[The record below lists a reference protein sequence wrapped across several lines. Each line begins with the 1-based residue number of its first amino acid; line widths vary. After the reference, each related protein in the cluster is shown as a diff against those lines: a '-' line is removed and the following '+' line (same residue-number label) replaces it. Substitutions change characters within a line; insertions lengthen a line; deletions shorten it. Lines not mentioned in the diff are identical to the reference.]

1 MSKPRPKSLSWACLL
16 HVLIVF
22 GLALGVRL
30 AYWQDARAYS
40 IGADEPDYVLPAQT
54 LLRDGRYVDTFITPG
69 RTWTRVP
76 LTSLVFASSFLFVP
90 DEAAKHAA
98 GDDAALMEPRYDALN
113 LVQIAE
119 SLLTVGLIMLLA
131 GRIFPQK
138 GAWAAVVAG
147 YIAALY
153 PPLAS
158 SPAQRALSEP
168 TSILSV
174 VAAIYAFSW
183 WAPETATSK
192 NLLVGIIGGALLGF
206 GALAR
211 PIALTF
217 LPFVLVWLFVTHKFG
232 RGSSS
237 APGDGKP
244 RKVGLFARYRKPLI
258 MSAVAT
264 IVALACIAP
273 WTLYNYRQYGRFLL
287 LDTASTTAY
296 WNYHNF
302 RGEDITARMAALP
315 NPADRLSLII
325 SEGTANIVEYPREA
339 AGSVV
344 FAFFYFWH
352 LESNSAVLLN
362 PWDMTQRD
370 PDVPDLLHA
379 DAAFLLVGLMGVCGL
394 AGVGFR
400 RPVDRAGRTLLL
412 SNLWLLSM
420 LLLGLVVP
428 YDGRYRLPAVP
439 SFIVL
444 AAGLLVLADG
454 RAVFSPWRAW
464 WVVRAHGR
472 VVAVASVLCLW
483 AVAGAYSPNIP
494 PLLRSLYQA
503 WRGDLA
509 MQAEDGAAI
518 GRYRL
523 AQQAF
528 PGFFYGYRREADAAR
543 RYGLYDQA
551 RQLYAKSHELAPDD
565 PYNILGFLDLAAR
578 NSDWQFTAAERD
590 WLIREEDVWRGNPWN
605 SFQPSPIPAIDVG
618 LGGDSVYIRGFYR
631 PDQPSPDFNYRWSR
645 GRAFVRFPLPLGSF
659 EAVRLRMSAPGIGP
673 NEPMQ
678 VSVTASGS
686 QPVVL
691 QVAPGWAD
699 YDVPIPVALGRMEK
713 SKYSVP
719 VPERPD
725 RTLTLEITSPTR
737 RVADYVPDTNDPRS
751 LGVGIDSIT
760 LVEAP

>member
-1 MSKPRPKSLSWACLL
+1 MTKPRPKTLYWAFVL

-22 GLALGVRL
+22 VVALGVRL
-30 AYWQDARAYS
+30 AYWQDARAYA

-76 LTSLVFASSFLFVP
+76 LTSLLFAGSFVFVP

-98 GDDAALMEPRYDALN
+98 GEDAALMEPRYDALN

-131 GRIFPQK
+131 GRIFPQR
-138 GAWAAVVAG
+138 GRHVAVVAG

-168 TSILSV
+168 TSILFV

-183 WAPETATSK
+183 WSPHGAMSK
-192 NLLVGIIGGALLGF
+192 NMLVAIIGGALVGL

-217 LPFVLVWLFVTHKFG
+217 LPFILVWLFVTYRFARKPSDTG
-232 RGSSS
+232 AEESRE
-237 APGDGKP
+237 ADGDQP
-244 RKVGLFARYRKPLI
+244 RKASLLARYRKPLLV
-258 MSAVAT
+258 SLVAT
-264 IVALACIAP
+264 VVALFCIAP

-325 SEGTANIVEYPREA
+325 SEGTANIFEYPDQA
-339 AGSVV
+339 AGSVI

-362 PWDMTQRD
+362 PWDMTQRE

-379 DAAFLLVGLMGVCGL
+379 DAAFLLVGLIGVCGL
-394 AGVGFR
+394 AGLGFR
-400 RPVDRAGRTLLL
+400 RLEDRAGRTLLL

-439 SFIVL
+439 SLIVL
-444 AAGLLVLADG
+444 AAGLLVLTDWKDVFLPG
-454 RAVFSPWRAW
+454 RALRI
-464 WVVRAHGR
+464 VRAHVR
-472 VVAVASVLCLW
+472 VVVAASLLCLW
-483 AVAGAYSPNIP
+483 MVAGAYSPNIP
-494 PLLRSLYQA
+494 PLLRTLYQS
-503 WRGDLA
+503 WRGDLEL
-509 MQAEDGAAI
+509 QSGDISSAI

-528 PGFFYGYRREADAAR
+528 PDFFYGYRREADAAR
-543 RYGLYDQA
+543 AVGMDDLA
-551 RQLYAKSHELAPDD
+551 RQAYARSRELAPDD
-565 PYNILGFLDLAAR
+565 AYNILGFADLAAR
-578 NSDWQFTAAERD
+578 HPEWEFTASERD
-590 WLIREEDVWRGNPWN
+590 WLLRDEADWRGNPWN
-605 SFQPSPIPAIDVG
+605 SFRPSPTHTIDVG
-618 LGGDSVYIRGFYR
+618 TGGDSVYIRGFYR
-631 PDQPSPDFNYRWSR
+631 PDQPSHDFNYRWSR
-645 GRAFVRFPLPLGSF
+645 GRAMLRIPVPAGAFS
-659 EAVRLRMSAPGIGP
+659 AVRLRMSAPGIGP
-673 NEPMQ
+673 NEPVQ
-678 VSVTASGS
+678 VRVVSNGAQVTE
-686 QPVVL
+686 L

-699 YDVPIPVALGRMEK
+699 YDVPLPLGAGQPGNT
-713 SKYSVP
+713 V
-719 VPERPD
+719 
-725 RTLTLEITSPTR
+725 TLEITSPTR
-737 RVADYVPDTNDPRS
+737 KVADYVPDSNDPRS
-751 LGVGIDSIT
+751 LGVGIDSIM
-760 LVEAP
+760 LVEGP

>member
-1 MSKPRPKSLSWACLL
+1 MTKLRPKTLSWAFLL

-22 GLALGVRL
+22 ALALVVRL
-30 AYWQDARAYS
+30 AYWQDARAYA

-76 LTSLVFASSFLFVP
+76 LTSLVFAGSFLFVP

-113 LVQIAE
+113 LVQIIE

-131 GRIFPQK
+131 GRIFPQRK
-138 GAWAAVVAG
+138 HYATVVSG

-168 TSILSV
+168 TSILFV

-183 WAPETATSK
+183 WSPEAAMSK
-192 NLLVGIIGGALLGF
+192 NLLVAIIGGALVGF
-206 GALAR
+206 GSLAR

-217 LPFVLVWLFVTHKFG
+217 LPFILVWLFVTHRFARK
-232 RGSSS
+232 SSTGHVEENE
-237 APGDGKP
+237 ATGDEP
-244 RKVGLFARYRKPLI
+244 RRVGFLGRYRKPLLV
-258 MSAVAT
+258 SLVAT
-264 IVALACIAP
+264 VVAFFCIAP
-273 WTLYNYRQYGRFLL
+273 WTLYNYRQYDRFLL

-302 RGEDITARMAALP
+302 RGEDITARMVALP

-325 SEGTANIVEYPREA
+325 SEGTANIFEYPGQA

-362 PWDMTQRD
+362 PWDMTQRE

-400 RPVDRAGRTLLL
+400 RVHDEAGRTLLL

-444 AAGLLVLADG
+444 AAGLLILTDW
-454 RAVFSPWRAW
+454 RAVFSPSRAW
-464 WVVRAHGR
+464 RIVRGHVR
-472 VVAVASVLCLW
+472 VVVAAFVLCLW
-483 AVAGAYSPNIP
+483 VMVGAYSPSIP
-494 PLLRSLYQA
+494 PLLRTLYQS

-509 MQAEDGAAI
+509 LQSGDAGSAI

-528 PGFFYGYRREADAAR
+528 PSFFYGYRREADAAR
-543 RYGLYDQA
+543 IAGMDDAA
-551 RQLYAKSHELAPDD
+551 RQVYARTRELAPDD
-565 PYNILGFLDLAAR
+565 AYSILGFADLAAR
-578 NSDWQFTAAERD
+578 HPEWAFTARERD
-590 WLIREEDVWRGNPWN
+590 WLLRDESDWRGNPWN
-605 SFQPSPIPAIDVG
+605 SFHPSPTRAIDVG
-618 LGGDSVYIRGFYR
+618 RGGDSVYIRGFYR

-645 GRAFVRFPLPLGSF
+645 GRAMLRIPLPPGTF
-659 EAVRLRMSAPGIGP
+659 KAVSLRMSAPGIGP
-673 NEPMQ
+673 NEPKQ
-678 VSVTASGS
+678 VNAVTNDALIN
-686 QPVVL
+686 QL
-691 QVAPGWAD
+691 QEAPGWAD
-699 YDVPIPVALGRMEK
+699 YSEPIPARATQGG
-713 SKYSVP
+713 
-719 VPERPD
+719 
-725 RTLTLEITSPTR
+725 TLTLQITSPTR

-751 LGVGIDSIT
+751 LGVGIDSVT
-760 LVEAP
+760 LVEGP

>member
-1 MSKPRPKSLSWACLL
+1 MTKPRTKTLSWAFLL
-16 HVLIVF
+16 HVLIIF
-22 GLALGVRL
+22 GLGLGVRL

-40 IGADEPDYVLPAQT
+40 IGADEPDYVLPAQM
-54 LLRDGRYVDTFITPG
+54 LVRDGRYVDTFITPG

-76 LTSLVFASSFLFVP
+76 LTSFVFAASFLFVP
-90 DEAAKHAA
+90 DEDAKHAA
-98 GDDAALMEPRYDALN
+98 GDDAALMESRYDALN
-113 LVQIAE
+113 IAQILE

-131 GRIFPQK
+131 GRIFPRK
-138 GAWAAVVAG
+138 GMWAAVVAG

-168 TSILSV
+168 TSILFM

-183 WAPETATSK
+183 WSPQARMSR
-192 NLLVGIIGGALLGF
+192 NLLVAIISGGLIGF

-217 LPFVLVWLFVTHKFG
+217 LPFVLVWLFITY
-232 RGSSS
+232 RS
-237 APGDGKP
+237 ARKSPEANAGEDTGTDGKSRRP
-244 RKVGLFARYRKPLI
+244 GLIARYRRPLTV
-258 MSAVAT
+258 SVVAT
-264 IVALACIAP
+264 LVALFCIAP

-325 SEGTANIVEYPREA
+325 SEGTANIFEYPDQA

-379 DAAFLLVGLMGVCGL
+379 DAAFLLVGLLGVCGL

-400 RPVDRAGRTLLL
+400 RPDDEAGRTLLL

-444 AAGLLVLADG
+444 AAGLLIMADWQ
-454 RAVFSPWRAW
+454 RVFSPRKSLGLISAHPK
-464 WVVRAHGR
+464 VVIA
-472 VVAVASVLCLW
+472 ASVLCLW
-483 AVAGAYSPNIP
+483 VIIGAYSPNIP
-494 PLLRSLYQA
+494 PLLRTLYQS

-509 MQAEDGAAI
+509 LQAGDVPSAI

-523 AQQAF
+523 AQEAF
-528 PGFFYGYRREADAAR
+528 PSFFYGYRREADAAR
-543 RYGLYDQA
+543 KSGMDDQA
-551 RQLYAKSHELAPDD
+551 RQLYEKSRELAPDD
-565 PYNILGFLDLAAR
+565 AYSILGFSDLAAR
-578 NSDWQFTAAERD
+578 HPEWEFTTSERN
-590 WLIREEDVWRGNPWN
+590 WLMRDEADWRGNPWN
-605 SFQPSPIPAIDVG
+605 SFSPSPSPLGILDVG
-618 LGGDSVYIRGFYR
+618 SGGDIVYIRGFYR
-631 PDQPSPDFNYRWSR
+631 PDQPSAEFNYRWSR
-645 GRAFVRFPLPLGSF
+645 GRALVRIPLPPGKF
-659 EAVRLRMSAPGIGP
+659 KAVRLRMSAPGIGP
-673 NEPMQ
+673 NEPMS
-678 VSVTASGS
+678 VSVAINGS
-686 QPVVL
+686 QHAEL
-691 QVAPGWAD
+691 QVPPGWAD
-699 YDVPIPVALGRMEK
+699 YDIPISSGG
-713 SKYSVP
+713 
-719 VPERPD
+719 
-725 RTLTLEITSPTR
+725 TLILEITSPTR
-737 RVADYVPDTNDPRS
+737 KVADFVPDTNDPRS

-760 LVEAP
+760 LVGP

>member
-1 MSKPRPKSLSWACLL
+1 MSKPRPKSLPWACVL
-16 HVLIVF
+16 HVLVVF

-90 DEAAKHAA
+90 DQAAKQAA

-113 LVQIAE
+113 LAQIVE

-131 GRIFPQK
+131 GRVFPQK
-138 GAWAAVVAG
+138 GARAALVAG

-168 TSILSV
+168 TSILFV
-174 VAAIYAFSW
+174 VAAMYAFSW
-183 WAPETATSK
+183 WAPEAATSK
-192 NLLVGIIGGALLGF
+192 NLLVGIVGGALLGF

-217 LPFVLVWLFVTHKFG
+217 LPFVLVWLFVTYRYARRSPEGGAGSKS
-232 RGSSS
+232 RG
-237 APGDGKP
+237 
-244 RKVGLFARYRKPLI
+244 VGLFAQYRKPLI
-258 MSAVAT
+258 VSAVAT
-264 IVALACIAP
+264 IVALVCIAP

-325 SEGTANIVEYPREA
+325 SEGTANIVEYPGEA

-379 DAAFLLVGLMGVCGL
+379 DAAFLLVGLMGLGGL

-400 RPVDRAGRTLLL
+400 RPDDRAGRTLLL

-420 LLLGLVVP
+420 VLLGLVVP

-439 SFIVL
+439 SFIIL
-444 AAGLLVLADG
+444 AAGLLVLADW
-454 RAVFSPWRAW
+454 RAVFSPRRAW
-464 WVVRAHGR
+464 GIVTSHRR
-472 VVAVASVLCLW
+472 VVVVASALCLW
-483 AVAGAYSPNIP
+483 AVVGAYSPNIP
-494 PLLRSLYQA
+494 PLLRTLYQA

-509 MQAEDGAAI
+509 LQAEDVASAI

-528 PGFFYGYRREADAAR
+528 PGFFYGYRREAEAAR
-543 RYGLYDQA
+543 FAGMDDHA
-551 RQLYAKSHELAPDD
+551 RQFYATSHELAPDD
-565 PYNILGFLDLAAR
+565 AYNILGFADLASR
-578 NSDWQFTAAERD
+578 HPEWQLTAAERD
-590 WLIREEDVWRGNPWN
+590 WLMRDEDVWRGNPWN
-605 SFQPSPIPAIDVG
+605 SFRPTPTRSIDVG
-618 LGGDSVYIRGFYR
+618 SGGDSVYIRGFHR

-645 GRAFVRFPLPLGSF
+645 GRAVVRVPLPPGAF
-659 EAVRLRMSAPGIGP
+659 EAVRLRMSAPGVGP
-673 NEPMQ
+673 SEPMQ
-678 VSVTASGS
+678 VSVTQSGS
-686 QPVVL
+686 QPTVL

-699 YDVPIPVALGRMEK
+699 YSVPIAG
-713 SKYSVP
+713 VP
-719 VPERPD
+719 GT
-725 RTLTLEITSPTR
+725 TLTLEIASPTR

-751 LGVGIDSIT
+751 LGVGIDSVT
-760 LVEAP
+760 LVEVP

>member
-1 MSKPRPKSLSWACLL
+1 MSAPRPRAVSWLFLL
-16 HVLIVF
+16 HVVIIFAV
-22 GLALGVRL
+22 ALGVRL

-54 LLRDGRYVDTFITPG
+54 LSRDGEYVDTFITPG

-76 LTSLVFASSFLFVP
+76 LTSLLFATAFQFVP
-90 DEAAKHAA
+90 DKAAKRAA

-113 LVQIAE
+113 IVQIAG
-119 SLLTVGLIMLLA
+119 SLITVALIMLLA
-131 GRIFPQK
+131 GRIFPRRGQQ
-138 GAWAAVVAG
+138 ATVVAG
-147 YIAALY
+147 YLATLY

-168 TSILSV
+168 TSILFV

-183 WAPETATSK
+183 WAPEAAMPR

-217 LPFVLVWLFVTHKFG
+217 LPFVLVWLFVTHRAARK
-232 RGSSS
+232 SS
-237 APGDGKP
+237 AEQPLTEAKTPERAPP
-244 RKVGLFARYRKPLI
+244 RQGLLSRYRKPLI
-258 MSAVAT
+258 VSLVAT
-264 IVALACIAP
+264 VVCFFCIAP
-273 WTLYNYRQYGRFLL
+273 WTLYNYRHYGRFLL

-325 SEGTANIVEYPREA
+325 SEGTANIFEYPDQA
-339 AGSVV
+339 VGSVV

-362 PWDMTQRD
+362 PWDMTQRE

-379 DAAFLLVGLMGVCGL
+379 DAAFLLVGLAGVCGL
-394 AGVGFR
+394 VGVGFR
-400 RPVDRAGRTLLL
+400 RPGDMAGRTLLL

-420 LLLGLVVP
+420 FLLGLVVP

-444 AAGLLVLADG
+444 AAGLLVMADW
-454 RAVFSPWRAW
+454 RAVFSPGRAW
-464 WVVRAHGR
+464 KLIRAYTKV
-472 VVAVASVLCLW
+472 VVAASLLCLW
-483 AVAGAYSPNIP
+483 VVVGAYSSNIP
-494 PLLRSLYQA
+494 PLLRTLYQS

-509 MQAEDGAAI
+509 LQSRDVSSAI

-523 AQQAF
+523 AQEAF
-528 PGFFYGYRREADAAR
+528 PNFFYGYRREADTLRIA
-543 RYGLYDQA
+543 GMDDQA
-551 RQLYAKSHELAPDD
+551 RQVYARSRDLAPDD
-565 PYNILGFLDLAAR
+565 AYNILGFADLAAR
-578 NSDWQFTAAERD
+578 HTDWGLTADERQ
-590 WLIREEDVWRGNPWN
+590 WLMRDEADWRGNPWN
-605 SFQPSPIPAIDVG
+605 SFRPSPIASIDVG
-618 LGGDSVYIRGFYR
+618 SGGDMVYLRGFYR

-645 GRAFVRFPLPLGSF
+645 GRSLVRVPLPAGRYTT
-659 EAVRLRMSAPGIGP
+659 VRLRMSAPAIGP
-673 NEPMQ
+673 NEPMT
-678 VSVTASGS
+678 VKISANGRVPTE
-686 QPVVL
+686 L
-691 QVAPGWAD
+691 RVAPGWAD
-699 YDVPIPVALGRMEK
+699 YNVPIPVTGGEG
-713 SKYSVP
+713 S
-719 VPERPD
+719 
-725 RTLTLEITSPTR
+725 TLLLEITSPTLK
-737 RVADYVPDTNDPRS
+737 VSDYVPDANDPRS

-760 LVEAP
+760 MLEGP

>member
-1 MSKPRPKSLSWACLL
+1 MTKPRPKTLSWAFLL
-16 HVLIVF
+16 HVLIIF

-54 LLRDGRYVDTFITPG
+54 LVRDGRYVDTFITPG

-76 LTSLVFASSFLFVP
+76 LTSFVFAASFLFVP

-113 LVQIAE
+113 IAQILE

-131 GRIFPQK
+131 GRIFPRKGK
-138 GAWAAVVAG
+138 GAAVIAG
-147 YIAALY
+147 YIASLY

-168 TSILSV
+168 TSILFV

-183 WAPETATSK
+183 WSPQATMRR
-192 NLLVGIIGGALLGF
+192 NLLVAIIGGALIGF

-217 LPFVLVWLFVTHKFG
+217 LPFVLVWLFVTY
-232 RGSSS
+232 RS
-237 APGDGKP
+237 ARKSPEPQADESEGVEDDKP
-244 RKVGLFARYRKPLI
+244 RRPGLLARYRQPLVV
-258 MSAVAT
+258 SAVAT
-264 IVALACIAP
+264 LVALFCIAP
-273 WTLYNYRQYGRFLL
+273 WTLYNYKQYGRFLL

-302 RGEDITARMAALP
+302 RGEDITVRMAALP

-325 SEGTANIVEYPREA
+325 SEGTANIFEYPDQA
-339 AGSVV
+339 VGSVV

-379 DAAFLLVGLMGVCGL
+379 DAAFLLVGLLGVCGL
-394 AGVGFR
+394 AGIGFR
-400 RPVDRAGRTLLL
+400 RPDDEAGRTLLL

-420 LLLGLVVP
+420 LLLGLLVP

-444 AAGLLVLADG
+444 AAGLLILADW
-454 RAVFSPWRAW
+454 RRVFAPMKAW
-464 WVVRAHGR
+464 EVVRAHPK
-472 VVAVASVLCLW
+472 VVIAASVLCLW
-483 AVAGAYSPNIP
+483 VIVGAYSHNIP
-494 PLLRSLYQA
+494 PLLRTLYQS

-509 MQAEDGAAI
+509 LQSGDVPSAI
-518 GRYRL
+518 GRYKL
-523 AQQAF
+523 AQEAF
-528 PGFFYGYRREADAAR
+528 PSFFYGYRREADASR
-543 RYGLYDQA
+543 ISGMDDQA
-551 RQLYAKSHELAPDD
+551 RQAYAKSRELAPDD
-565 PYNILGFLDLAAR
+565 AHSILGFSDLAAR
-578 NSDWQFTAAERD
+578 HPEWELTHGERD
-590 WLIREEDVWRGNPWN
+590 WLMRDEADWRGNPWN
-605 SFQPSPIPAIDVG
+605 SFHPSPIRTINVG
-618 LGGDSVYIRGFYR
+618 SGGDIVYIRGFYR
-631 PDQPSPDFNYRWSR
+631 PDEPSPDFNYRWSR
-645 GRAFVRFPLPLGSF
+645 GKALIRFPLPSGTF
-659 EAVRLRMSAPGIGP
+659 KAVRLRMSAPGIGP
-673 NEPMQ
+673 NEPMP
-678 VSVTASGS
+678 VSVAINGS
-686 QPVVL
+686 QRGELEVP
-691 QVAPGWAD
+691 PGWVD
-699 YDVPIPVALGRMEK
+699 YDMTISPGG
-713 SKYSVP
+713 
-719 VPERPD
+719 
-725 RTLTLEITSPTR
+725 TLMLEITSPTR
-737 RVADYVPDTNDPRS
+737 KVADYAPDTNDPRS

-760 LVEAP
+760 LVEGP

>member
-1 MSKPRPKSLSWACLL
+1 MTKPRPKTLYWAFLL

-22 GLALGVRL
+22 AVALGVRL
-30 AYWQDARAYS
+30 AYWQDARAYA

-76 LTSLVFASSFLFVP
+76 LTSLLFSGSFLLVP

-131 GRIFPQK
+131 GRIFPQR
-138 GAWAAVVAG
+138 GRHVAVVAG
-147 YIAALY
+147 YIAAMY

-168 TSILSV
+168 TSILFV

-183 WAPETATSK
+183 WSPHGAMSK
-192 NLLVGIIGGALLGF
+192 NLLVAVIGGALVGF

-217 LPFVLVWLFVTHKFG
+217 LPFILVWLFVTYKFARKSPG
-232 RGSSS
+232 AQSEES
-237 APGDGKP
+237 AGAEVDKP
-244 RKVGLFARYRKPLI
+244 RRVSLFARNRKPLLV
-258 MSAVAT
+258 SLVATAVAFF
-264 IVALACIAP
+264 CIAP

-325 SEGTANIVEYPREA
+325 SEGTANIFEYPDQA
-339 AGSVV
+339 VGSVV

-362 PWDMTQRD
+362 PWDMTQRE

-394 AGVGFR
+394 AGLGFR
-400 RPVDRAGRTLLL
+400 RLEDRAGRTLLL

-444 AAGLLVLADG
+444 AAGLLVLTDW
-454 RAVFSPWRAW
+454 RAVFSPIRAW
-464 WVVRAHGR
+464 RIVRDHVR
-472 VVAVASVLCLW
+472 VVVAASMLCLW
-483 AVAGAYSPNIP
+483 VVAGAYSPNIP
-494 PLLRSLYQA
+494 PLLRTLYHS

-509 MQAEDGAAI
+509 LQSGDVSSAI

-523 AQQAF
+523 AQEAF

-543 RYGLYDQA
+543 IGGMDDLA
-551 RQLYAKSHELAPDD
+551 RQAYARSRELAPDD
-565 PYNILGFLDLAAR
+565 AYNILGFADLAAR
-578 NSDWQFTAAERD
+578 HPKWEFTAGERD
-590 WLIREEDVWRGNPWN
+590 WLLRDETDWRGNPWN
-605 SFQPSPIPAIDVG
+605 SFRPSPTAAIDVG
-618 LGGDSVYIRGFYR
+618 TGGDSVYIRGFYR
-631 PDQPSPDFNYRWSR
+631 PDQPSRDFNYRWSR
-645 GRAFVRFPLPLGSF
+645 GRAMLRIPVPAGAFS
-659 EAVRLRMSAPGIGP
+659 AVRLRMSAPAIGP
-673 NEPMQ
+673 NEPVRVRVVSNGAQ
-678 VSVTASGS
+678 VTE
-686 QPVVL
+686 L

-699 YDVPIPVALGRMEK
+699 FDVPLPSGAGQ
-713 SKYSVP
+713 P
-719 VPERPD
+719 GN
-725 RTLTLEITSPTR
+725 TLTLEITSPAR
-737 RVADYVPDTNDPRS
+737 KVADYVPDSNDPRS
-751 LGVGIDSIT
+751 LGVGIDSIM
-760 LVEAP
+760 LVEGP